1 VGLAADAKF
10 VVAKVYQD
18 GSKLS
23 PYRRV
28 PQREIPGMTE

>member
-1 VGLAADAKF
+1 VGLAANAEF

-23 PYRRV
+23 LNRRV
-28 PQREIPGMTE
+28 PQREIPGMRE